1 MAWMANTIPD
11 VGISEKFSSWDTKKN
26 ADFIR
31 KAMETGLISP
41 NDPAAM
47 DLLKKY
53 LGLGEEDLPQ
63 TKNEDAQKLREELKK
78 LL

>member
-1 MAWMANTIPD
+1 MGYGVPD
-11 VGISEKFSSWDTKKN
+11 IGYSEKFSSFDEKKK

-41 NDPAAM
+41 DDPGAM
-47 DLLKKY
+47 ELLRKY
-53 LGLGEEDLPQ
+53 LDLGPDDLPQ
-63 TKNEDAQKLREELKK
+63 KKNEDAQKLKEELKK

>member
-1 MAWMANTIPD
+1 MAYGIPD
-11 VGISEKFSSWDTKKN
+11 IGVSEKFSSWDDKRQ

-31 KAMETGLISP
+31 KAMENGLISP
-41 NDPAAM
+41 DDPGAM

-53 LGLGEEDLPQ
+53 LGLGENDLPQ
-63 TKNEDAQKLREELKK
+63 KKNEDAQKLKEELKK